1 MGGLIM
7 KANID
12 KIEEI
17 VNNKNKIIF
26 KLYGV
31 NYTIE
36 KNEDKYY
43 IYQTLNRLRQKQLLT
58 IARAIL
64 SYKPFTILD
73 EATSSVGT
81 RT

>member
-1 MGGLIM
+1 M

-43 IYQTLNRLRQKQLLT
+43 IYQTLNRLRQKQYM
-58 IARAIL
+58 
-64 SYKPFTILD
+64 SLD
-73 EATSSVGT
+73 ELFKDYTVYNET
-81 RT
+81 LEDNQNLIILEE

>member
-1 MGGLIM
+1 M
-7 KANID
+7 KANMD
-12 KIEEI
+12 KIKEI

-43 IYQTLNRLRQKQLLT
+43 IYQTLNRLRQKQYM
-58 IARAIL
+58 
-64 SYKPFTILD
+64 SLD
-73 EATSSVGT
+73 ELFKDYTVYNET
-81 RT
+81 LEDNQNLIILEE